1 MATLNIEG
9 KRVTVSDDFLKLS
22 PEQQQATVEEIA
34 RSMNL
39 GQTDAPDKPERG
51 LWDKVV
57 DNVVGRDDGV
67 ESPGEKLGTMI
78 RGGTAAVSRGM
89 ADVPALPANLAQLA
103 VMGVEKAFG
112 MEKPSAAS
120 RALSALPDTRE
131 MLASVPVIGPE
142 SEFKAPGKVGE
153 YISTAGE
160 FAGGAGLA
168 AGPGAMVRY
177 GAIPGVASEAAG
189 QATAGTSYEPYA
201 RAAAALAAPSVSL
214 GLEGTLRRAIT
225 PNPGIDPV
233 RKQLAGVLDDAGI
246 PITAGQ
252 RTGAENL
259 RLVEGSTSR
268 GQQVMADQAD
278 EFTRAALAQIG
289 VNAKRATPEV
299 LKAADDGI
307 GAVFEAVTRG
317 VQGIPEPSV
326 LTKMSKALE
335 VYRNTAPK
343 GQVVGIFNEVNKA
356 LVRSFRSRN
365 PIPMKNLLDWRS
377 QVSRMTVS
385 PDPANRAAARVALDA
400 LDGAIDN
407 GLRAAGRPD
416 AIGQLNTAR
425 SQWRDFLAIESAA
438 SRAGEGTALGILSPS
453 NIRNAVVL
461 QGKRSYTQGTRGG
474 LADLSRA
481 AEGVMKPLPTVNAGG
496 ARVIQG
502 LPTLTGGGIGASAG
516 AAVGGPAGAA
526 IGGALGAAAPGM
538 LANQMMRPTVQRY
551 LANQLVGSGPS
562 LSTQKMRGLLP
573 GLLSQ

>member
-9 KRVTVSDDFLKLS
+9 KRVAVSDDFLKLS

-34 RSMNL
+34 RSMSL
-39 GQTDAPDKPERG
+39 GAKDAPQEPERS

-103 VMGVEKAFG
+103 TMGVEKVFG
-112 MEKPSAAS
+112 MEKPSAVS
-120 RALSALPDTRE
+120 RALNTLPDTRE

-177 GAIPGVASEAAG
+177 GAIPGVASETAG
-189 QATAGTSYEPYA
+189 QATAGTAYEPYA
-201 RAAAALAAPSVSL
+201 RAAAAILAPSASL
-214 GLEGTLRRAIT
+214 ALEGSLRRAIT

-233 RKQLAGVLDDAGI
+233 RKQLAGVLDDAGV

-259 RLVEGSTSR
+259 RMIEGSTPR

-278 EFTRAALAQIG
+278 EFTRAALAEIG

-299 LKAADDGI
+299 LKAADDRI
-307 GAVFEAVTRG
+307 GAVFDAVTSG
-317 VQGIPEPSV
+317 AQGIPEPSV
-326 LTKMSKALE
+326 LTKMSKALD

-343 GQVVGIFNEVNKA
+343 GEVVGIFNEVNKA

-365 PIPMKNLLDWRS
+365 PIPMKYLLDWRS

-385 PDPANRAAARVALDA
+385 REPANRAAARVALDA
-400 LDGAIDN
+400 LDAAIDN
-407 GLRAAGRPD
+407 GLRAAGRPE

-425 SQWRDFLAIESAA
+425 GQWRDFLAIESAA

-481 AEGVMKPLPTVNAGG
+481 A
-496 ARVIQG
+496 
-502 LPTLTGGGIGASAG
+502 
-516 AAVGGPAGAA
+516 
-526 IGGALGAAAPGM
+526 
-538 LANQMMRPTVQRY
+538 
-551 LANQLVGSGPS
+551 
-562 LSTQKMRGLLP
+562 
-573 GLLSQ
+573 